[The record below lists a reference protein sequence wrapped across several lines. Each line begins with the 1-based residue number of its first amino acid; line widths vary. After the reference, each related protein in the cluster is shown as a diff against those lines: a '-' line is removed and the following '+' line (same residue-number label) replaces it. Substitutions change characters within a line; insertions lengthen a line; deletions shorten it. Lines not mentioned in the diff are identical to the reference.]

1 MKYVSYIFER
11 YFVRYGILDWQG
23 FFSIFFH
30 ILKMLF
36 RDVGCMWEI
45 REKMLQM
52 TLRILAW
59 NKSVDV
65 DTCNQ
70 DWLRKYNKCRKMKD
84 CKLVSP
90 IHFILFNPF
99 ALCLIFTDSFLV
111 ETSLQLVSVALIFA
125 SCFSNHSFSVSFAS
139 ATFLLSSFKD
149 WKIRD
154 LFWFHLLFLGIFI
167 HSNNLT
173 YHVQWIQTYIF
184 RQSVFSELQIHQST
198 GLLYIY
204 IYIG

>member
-1 MKYVSYIFER
+1 
-11 YFVRYGILDWQG
+11 
-23 FFSIFFH
+23 
-30 ILKMLF
+30 
-36 RDVGCMWEI
+36 MWEI

-52 TLRILAW
+52 TLRILTW

-65 DTCNQ
+65 DTCNR
-70 DWLRKYNKCRKMKD
+70 DWLRKYNKCRKIKD

-99 ALCLIFTDSFLV
+99 ALRLIFTDSFLV

-154 LFWFHLLFLGIFI
+154 LFSFHLLFLGIFI
-167 HSNNLT
+167 HPNNLT

-184 RQSVFSELQIHQST
+184 RQSVFSELQTHQST